1 MKTHKDISILDFSEF
16 PGGRYREDGPN
27 SGQRFREEFLAPALQ
42 EYQTVSVD
50 LDGAM
55 GYGSSFLEEAFGGL
69 VRSEGFEFED
79 LKKRLTI
86 FASTAIYKKRCWRYI
101 KEAANGH
108 S

>member
-16 PGGRYREDGPN
+16 PGGRNRGDGPN
-27 SGQRFREEFLAPALQ
+27 SGQRFREEFLTPALQ
-42 EYQTVSVD
+42 EYQTISVN

-69 VRSEGFEFED
+69 IREGFKFED

-86 FASTAIYKKRCWRYI
+86 LASTKIYKERCWRYI
-101 KEAANGH
+101 KEAANG
-108 S
+108 